1 MQSIASSSFWLSS
14 VPLSARAS
22 SASARS
28 HRKGEMVVGLDARR
42 VTRLALRERGTVDS
56 EAPIKCIIPV
66 EELSGRRSGAR
77 CRSLRGGRVASSSR
91 PSEERENV
99 RPSRRSP
106 SKQSREGTEDIE
118 ATSSEPEGWN
128 R

>member
-1 MQSIASSSFWLSS
+1 
-14 VPLSARAS
+14 
-22 SASARS
+22 
-28 HRKGEMVVGLDARR
+28 MVVGLDARR
-42 VTRLALRERGTVDS
+42 VTRLALCERGTVDS